1 MTEPPDAERG
11 DQSRDKNA
19 GVFRDSLPTRV
30 SRFTSFRLGLIGRRS
45 VASVVAIASL
55 ILVGVSL
62 LPLRQYREQSGAIEQ
77 KQQELSALE
86 ELRAELQTK
95 LDRAKNPKEIERIA
109 RKQMSYVSEGDEI
122 FRVVV
127 PSDIVDLP
135 RAWYLPGVKYLI
147 TGKID

>member
-1 MTEPPDAERG
+1 MTETPDAERRK
-11 DQSRDKNA
+11 QSRDEIA
-19 GVFRDSLPTRV
+19 GVVRNSLPKRLPSITR
-30 SRFTSFRLGLIGRRS
+30 FRLGLIGRRS
-45 VASVVAIASL
+45 IAAVVVVAGL

-86 ELRAELQTK
+86 ELRAELQRK
-95 LDRAKNPKEIERIA
+95 VERAKNPKEIERIA

-135 RAWYLPGVKYLI
+135 TAWNLPGVKYLI